1 MVCRVPCGAAGVM
14 MFDLRERGH
23 VQGNL
28 LLMAQ
33 EVHDA
38 RRSALMESLDAAN
51 YRFGR
56 GTVKFGRGV

>member
-1 MVCRVPCGAAGVM
+1 MPCGAAGVM
-14 MFDLRERGH
+14 LFDLREL
-23 VQGNL
+23 GNMQSGL
-28 LLMAQ
+28 LLMPNKA
-33 EVHDA
+33 HDA